1 MPEYAITRSFELPLP
16 LDGAW
21 LAMSDTARVNLEAGN
36 PSYRSVEEVQP
47 DGSALRRSKGAA
59 GALKLEWEESFG
71 QWVHGRWA
79 LQERS
84 FRTGP
89 LSSARFG
96 SRLVPVSPGRTRVE
110 IEGAITWH
118 GLVGTLLHWA
128 GFMRKFV
135 DQRVD
140 LVQRLGE
147 ARAAA
152 GGSPPALAPPRLG
165 AEAERR
171 LQTALA
177 ALRGRRDPKLVAA
190 LESLLRG
197 AVETD
202 LARIRP
208 LALAAAWQ
216 APAAAVI
223 ALVLDAHREG
233 LLGMR
238 WELLCPRCRG
248 GKAAVGNLYELPRG
262 THCPSCNIDYER
274 DFTRNVELVFR
285 PEPWLRPLADG
296 EYCLLGPATTPH
308 VRVQHRLSPGES
320 VELEA
325 ELAPGAYRLRSVEE
339 GPERD
344 IDWSGEAG
352 FPEVVL
358 TPEAVT
364 QGPPAPPGRVRL
376 RNDGPVPRFAVIED
390 RQWLAEVLTG
400 DRVLALPAF
409 RELCPEQV
417 IRPGDEVAISR
428 ACVLFADLKGSTA
441 LYARLGDAAAYGL
454 VRDYFAFFAERLTEA
469 GGVLV
474 KTMGDAVM
482 AAFAEPEAAVATALA
497 IHRDAAAFSR
507 QHGGDALVSKI
518 GLHAG
523 PCVAVNTSG
532 LMDYFGRTVNLAAR
546 LQAQSDGSDI
556 VLTRAMAED
565 PAVAA
570 LIAGMPA
577 RDEVVQLRGI
587 PEPTE
592 IRRVQVEAL
601 ATDGAEGSRVA
612 DPAAAQE
619 AAAG

>member
-1 MPEYAITRSFELPLP
+1 MPEYAIKRSFDLPLS
-16 LDGAW
+16 LESAW

-36 PSYRSVEEVQP
+36 PSYHSVEEVQP
-47 DGSALRRSKGAA
+47 DGSILRRAKGSA
-59 GALKLEWEESFG
+59 GFLKLEWEESFG
-71 QWVHGRWA
+71 QWVHGRWS
-79 LQERS
+79 LQERR

-89 LSSARFG
+89 LSSARF
-96 SRLVPVSPGRTRVE
+96 SSTLVPLAADRTRVE

-118 GLVGTLLHWA
+118 GLAGTLLRRA
-128 GFMRKFV
+128 GFIAKFV
-135 DQRVD
+135 DQRVT
-140 LVQRLGE
+140 LVRRLGE

-152 GGSPPALAPPRLG
+152 GGNPPALAPPRFG

-171 LQTALA
+171 LGSALE
-177 ALRGRRDPKLVAA
+177 ALRGRRDPQLVAA
-190 LESLLRG
+190 LERLLRG
-197 AVETD
+197 AVDTD
-202 LARIRP
+202 LNRIRP

-223 ALVLDAHREG
+223 ALLLDAHREG

-285 PEPWLRPLADG
+285 PEAWLRPLDDG
-296 EYCLLGPATTPH
+296 TYCLLGPASTPH
-308 VRVQHRLSPGES
+308 VKVQCRVAPGES
-320 VELEA
+320 LELDA
-325 ELAPGAYRLRSVEE
+325 ALAPGAYRLRTVET
-339 GPERD
+339 GPERE
-344 IDWSGEAG
+344 IDWSGENG
-352 FPEVVL
+352 FPEIVL
-358 TPEAVT
+358 APDGLAL
-364 QGPPAPPGRVRL
+364 GPPAPPGRVRF
-376 RNDGPVPRFAVIED
+376 RNDGAAPRYAVIED

-400 DRVLALPAF
+400 DKVLALPAF

-532 LMDYFGRTVNLAAR
+532 LLDYFGRTVNLAAR

-570 LIAGMPA
+570 LIGGLPA
-577 RDEVVQLRGI
+577 KDEVVQLRGI

-592 IRRVQVEAL
+592 IRRVRLDMPA
-601 ATDGAEGSRVA
+601 
-612 DPAAAQE
+612 PAAA
-619 AAAG
+619 AIG